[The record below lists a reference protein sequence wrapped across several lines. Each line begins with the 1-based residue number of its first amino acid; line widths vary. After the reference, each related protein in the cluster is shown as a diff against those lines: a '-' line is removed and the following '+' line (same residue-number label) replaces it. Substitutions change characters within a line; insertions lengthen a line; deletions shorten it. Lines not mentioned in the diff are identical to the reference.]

1 MRSSAKL
8 AASFSWQPVK
18 YTQFETARLQPALD
32 LLHAAKYLLPTR
44 QDATFTCA
52 DFGAGTGNAIPHMLR
67 TISYTGAAS
76 AQVLC
81 VDSSPAMLEKAAA
94 AMADLPA
101 EVKCEVEALDFND
114 HDALDVWQRA
124 HASSLDLLFT
134 NAALHW
140 VTPGAERQLEVGLG
154 TAATVLRPGGV
165 FALQVPDTKEQPS
178 HMLISEA
185 LAEVAPD
192 VHVTLAQNQ
201 PSPAQWL
208 AAAELAGLSN
218 ARVWTTQ
225 YYQTLPI
232 TSATHPVV
240 EFVSSTGLLPVVDAL
255 AKAGGDGLV
264 TQFMD
269 SYSAKISAAYPR
281 QGDSHVVFPFQ
292 RMFLVAQQ
300 LSSTSE

>member
-1 MRSSAKL
+1 MRPSAKL
-8 AASFSWQPVK
+8 ASSFSWQPAK
-18 YTQFETARLQPALD
+18 YAQFETARLQPALD
-32 LLHAAKYLLPTR
+32 LLHAAKYLLPAR
-44 QDATFTCA
+44 AGATFACA
-52 DFGAGTGNAIPHMLR
+52 DFGAGTGNAIPHMLDV
-67 TISYTGAAS
+67 ISTTGAVS
-76 AQVLC
+76 AHVLC
-81 VDSSPAMLEKAAA
+81 VDSSPAMLEKAGA

-101 EVKCEVEALDFND
+101 TVKTETEALDFND
-114 HDALDVWQRA
+114 QDALAAWQRA
-124 HASSLDLLFT
+124 HSASLDLLFT

-140 VTPGAERQLEVGLG
+140 VTPGGERQLQVGLG
-154 TAATVLRPGGV
+154 TAAQVLRPGGV

-185 LAEVAPD
+185 LAEVAPG

-208 AAAELAGLSN
+208 AAAERAGLSN

-232 TSATHPVV
+232 ATDAHPVV

-255 AKAGGDGLV
+255 TRAGGDGLV
-264 TQFMD
+264 NQFMER
-269 SYSAKISAAYPR
+269 YSAKISAAYPR
-281 QGDSHVVFPFQ
+281 EDDGHVVFPFQ

-300 LSSTSE
+300 LARPGE